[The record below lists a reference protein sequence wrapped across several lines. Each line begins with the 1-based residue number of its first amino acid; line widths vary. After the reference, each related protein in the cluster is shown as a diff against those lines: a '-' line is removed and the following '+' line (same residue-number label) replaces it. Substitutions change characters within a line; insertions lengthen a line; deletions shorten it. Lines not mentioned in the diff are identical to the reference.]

1 MVKTAML
8 YNAINSTPQ
17 LPAFNDL
24 TKDNILFIDDTP
36 DNVEIAAKYGFNSAP
51 KVKPNDDKKGIHML
65 YDIFSNE
72 QDTLKDKIDIKNKLT
87 VLDEPTFYKDFT
99 IGYNSDKRIGKMKNN
114 ELLTSI
120 KDHMHTQQTAFI
132 NYKASLP
139 PLSV

>member
-8 YNAINSTPQ
+8 YNATNSTPHLQ
-17 LPAFNDL
+17 AFNGL

-65 YDIFSNE
+65 YDIFSTKSL
-72 QDTLKDKIDIKNKLT
+72 DSLTLKDKIDIKNKLT

-99 IGYNSDKRIGKMKNN
+99 IGYNSDKRIGKMNNN

-120 KDHMHTQQTAFI
+120 KDHMHAQQTAFI
-132 NYKASLP
+132 KYKARLQ
-139 PLSV
+139 

>member
-8 YNAINSTPQ
+8 YNATNSTPQ

-65 YDIFSNE
+65 YDIFSTKSL
-72 QDTLKDKIDIKNKLT
+72 DSLTLKDKLT

-99 IGYNSDKRIGKMKNN
+99 IGYNSDKRIGKMNNN

-120 KDHMHTQQTAFI
+120 KDHMHAQQTAFI
-132 NYKASLP
+132 KYKASLP